1 MFLMDGESTSSYRYR
16 TTCLAMHSSPE
27 IRSCAAC
34 KAKSNPHPTKKDA
47 LLKAYAVRMLD
58 AVWCVLLLVAVA
70 VVYIHI
76 RHRNGGALPLSI
88 QSLDA

>member
-1 MFLMDGESTSSYRYR
+1 MDGESTSSYRYR

-47 LLKAYAVRMLD
+47 LLKAYAVRMHEPGR
-58 AVWCVLLLVAVA
+58 CLVRTIVGSSSSS
-70 VVYIHI
+70 VYTYSTPERGCFAAKYTI
-76 RHRNGGALPLSI
+76 A
-88 QSLDA
+88 